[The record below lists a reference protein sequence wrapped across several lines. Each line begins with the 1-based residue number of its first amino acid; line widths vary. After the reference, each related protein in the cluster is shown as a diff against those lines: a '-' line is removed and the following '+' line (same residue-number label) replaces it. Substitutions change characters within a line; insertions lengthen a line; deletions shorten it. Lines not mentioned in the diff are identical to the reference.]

1 MDFGTFH
8 LGHPIYLDNWDRKQG
23 MASFQAIEL
32 DPQNPKFK
40 KNRRLVVTHSVL
52 LQLEVSS
59 QFPGIGHLVS
69 WATLQA
75 LSNIKRSKADPSKL
89 TFQWKQMGSSP
100 PFSQLFQVTDADSC
114 IDLISR
120 NMNRMGAIVKRQN
133 PMPNLKEEE
142 VTSKSLRR
150 TKIDEILQSIAVYE
164 SNLETNLN
172 IDMIN
177 SLMSLYQQAIEYYS
191 ALNDDRFQDF
201 IMRLH
206 KMLRNEIIQTVL
218 QSQHEVSAKPKATE
232 SHEEEV
238 KVEAKKED
246 IKVEEVKVEVKREGI
261 RVEEVNLEPKKEEI
275 KVQDDKQEE
284 KEPEILEVPNSENAI
299 EEVKVEPVE
308 VPKPPAPAEEE
319 KLEEAKEEIPEEPK
333 EEEKSQE
340 VNSSEGIEN
349 SVESAPLEGEGS
361 ENKSEDAN

>member
-8 LGHPIYLDNWDRKQG
+8 LGHPMYLDTWDRKQG
-23 MASFQAIEL
+23 MSSFQAIEL

-75 LSNIKRSKADPSKL
+75 LSNIKRSKSDPSKL

-133 PMPNLKEEE
+133 PLPNLKEEE

-206 KMLRNEIIQTVL
+206 KMLRNEVIQTVL
-218 QSQHEVSAKPKATE
+218 QSQHEVSAKPKAIE
-232 SHEEEV
+232 SHEEEAKREEIKIEEV
-238 KVEAKKED
+238 NVEPKNEEIKVEAK
-246 IKVEEVKVEVKREGI
+246 R
-261 RVEEVNLEPKKEEI
+261 EEI
-275 KVQDDKQEE
+275 KVEDAKV
-284 KEPEILEVPNSENAI
+284 EVPNSEIAT
-299 EEVKVEPVE
+299 EKVKLEPVE
-308 VPKPPAPAEEE
+308 ISNPPAPSEEE
-319 KLEEAKEEIPEEPK
+319 KLEEVKEEIPEESK
-333 EEEKSQE
+333 EEEKSPE
-340 VNSSEGIEN
+340 ANSSEAIEN
-349 SVESAPLEGEGS
+349 SAESGPVE

>member
-1 MDFGTFH
+1 M
-8 LGHPIYLDNWDRKQG
+8 YLDTWDRKQG
-23 MASFQAIEL
+23 MASFQSIEL

-133 PMPNLKEEE
+133 PLPNLKEEE

-206 KMLRNEIIQTVL
+206 KMLGNEVIQTVL
-218 QSQHEVSAKPKATE
+218 QSQHEVSAKPNATE

-238 KVEAKKED
+238 KKEE
-246 IKVEEVKVEVKREGI
+246 IKLEEVKA
-261 RVEEVNLEPKKEEI
+261 EPKKEEI
-275 KVQDDKQEE
+275 KVEEVKAEPKKEEIKVEEDKEE
-284 KEPEILEVPNSENAI
+284 KKENEILEVPKSENET
-299 EEVKVEPVE
+299 EEVKIEIVEIPN
-308 VPKPPAPAEEE
+308 PPAPADYE

-340 VNSSEGIEN
+340 VNSSEAIQN
-349 SVESAPLEGEGS
+349 SAKSAPVDGEGF